1 VFLLIQ
7 IKIMKSL
14 AFYFCAVFNC
24 YFIASAQSQNNN
36 LPTTA
41 ILPVSPIS
49 QQVIDSMPNAYNNK
63 DYTFI
68 KKVNNGNGFDLYE
81 SSVDHMMVVK
91 PDNSFHDQ
99 MGNRQQYEFVT
110 PDFQKPEQFPNKPE
124 KNKSIQPPNTFY
136 KSIPTEKNSNLIPF
150 IYNNKKVNNKN

>member
-1 VFLLIQ
+1 MKRLI
-7 IKIMKSL
+7 L
-14 AFYFCAVFNC
+14 YFCAVFSC
-24 YFIASAQSQNNN
+24 YFTASAQSQTGN
-36 LPTTA
+36 LPA
-41 ILPVSPIS
+41 ISMRPVLPIA
-49 QQVIDSMPNAYNNK
+49 QQVTDSMPNAYNNK

-68 KKVNNGNGFDLYE
+68 KKRNNGNGFDLYE

-124 KNKSIQPPNTFY
+124 KINQYNHQ
-136 KSIPTEKNSNLIPF
+136 IPF
-150 IYNNKKVNNKN
+150 INPFLLKKTGTLFLSFITTKKRIIKTNGFSLQ